1 MSMGITSNIQGA
13 SQEVISAIKNASQKT
28 GLSFDYLVNQA
39 RTESSFRPE
48 VKAKTSS
55 ATGLYQFIDQTW
67 LATVSKH
74 GSKHGLADEA
84 AAIQKDFQGR
94 YFVSDDAVKKQIL
107 NLRKDPDIAS
117 LMAAEFALD
126 NQAHLESKTGIEA
139 TQTDLYMAHF
149 LGAGGAEKYIKAMQ
163 ENPYQ
168 PAAYLLPAAAS
179 ANKNIFYNSD
189 GSMKSLT
196 QIYNNFQQK
205 FGDIKDGQ
213 LVQKTPEKPVV
224 EKQEIVAMG
233 YRRDISFERMYGT
246 KVSDFVRA
254 LPSMDTLN
262 SGDLFQSLYGD
273 NVSKLM
279 GQSAQNQ
286 SLFLTLTMLD
296 LPK

>member
-1 MSMGITSNIQGA
+1 MSMGITSNITGA

-39 RTESSFRPE
+39 RTESSFRPD

-74 GSKHGLADEA
+74 GSKHGLGESA
-84 AAIQKDFQGR
+84 AAIKKDFNGR

-107 NLRKDPDIAS
+107 NLRKDPNIAS

-126 NQAHLESKTGIEA
+126 NQNYLESKTGIDA

-149 LGAGGAEKYIKAMQ
+149 LGAGGASKYIKAMQ

-168 PAAYLLPAAAS
+168 PAAYLLPAVAK

-196 QIYNNFQQK
+196 QIYNNFEKK
-205 FGDIKDGQ
+205 FGDIIDGQ
-213 LVQKTPEKPVV
+213 VVQTANVKTTKPDS
-224 EKQEIVAMG
+224 EIGVAQ
-233 YRRDISFERMYGT
+233 YQRDISFERMYGS
-246 KVSDFVRA
+246 KVDKFITA
-254 LPSMDTLN
+254 LPSIDGFE

-273 NVSKLM
+273 KVSQLM
-279 GQSAQNQ
+279 AQGAKKQ